1 MKKSAP
7 ICVACGT
14 QIEEW
19 EYVSTETGEKFPLC
33 RKHRK
38 PIARALENTGHAK
51 QTWIPTP
58 KQKRALPGFE
68 WVTEGA
74 EIGVRGRMMACG
86 RGDEIGD
93 NLAGCLMTRSPITTP
108 S

>member
-1 MKKSAP
+1 MPLSRP
-7 ICVACGT
+7 TRGCPGQILGT
-14 QIEEW
+14 
-19 EYVSTETGEKFPLC
+19 S
-33 RKHRK
+33 
-38 PIARALENTGHAK
+38 GHCLL
-51 QTWIPTP
+51 
-58 KQKRALPGFE
+58 ALPGFE

-108 S
+108 G